1 MTVHCTLMRCSTFSR
16 SSTARSTREQGDLSS
31 ASQKGFSRPR
41 LISHRG
47 GHRKVST
54 RCPVRFHHT
63 HAAPFLLR
71 LPQDPKNKGE
81 TFAPIFLHLSFPHNQ
96 SSQKSSNSSRLSSTT
111 RRKQTHKKKDS
122 TDCAKT
128 SSRKCYRKNRE
139 QQEQTIKHKRGNSS
153 NHKHASSA
161 QVSVQ
166 LHYKPW
172 KHSDDVAA
180 PGLPG
185 NYFRV

>member
-1 MTVHCTLMRCSTFSR
+1 MTVRCTLMRCSTFSCG
-16 SSTARSTREQGDLSS
+16 STARSIREQGDLSS

-47 GHRKVST
+47 GHWKVST

-71 LPQDPKNKGE
+71 LPQDQKKKERPLLRSFSSYHSN
-81 TFAPIFLHLSFPHNQ
+81 TIRAPPQ
-96 SSQKSSNSSRLSSTT
+96 SSNSSRLSSTP
-111 RRKQTHKKKDS
+111 RRKQTHQKKDT

-128 SSRKCYRKNRE
+128 FSRKCYRKNRE
-139 QQEQTIKHKRGNSS
+139 RQEQTIKHKRGNSS
-153 NHKHASSA
+153 NHKHASSS
-161 QVSVQ
+161 QVPVQ

-180 PGLPG
+180 PRLPG